1 MTPDERRHYLRMAGT
16 PITLLALVILIAV
29 AIRAGWKAVSAPVPP
44 PPITPCVNQD
54 VKGKL
59 TTKDVTVS
67 VYNSGHTRGLAG
79 SVSKQLANV
88 GFVIDSVANREP
100 MVKGVTV
107 RELRLPRNCVVSLI
121 IRGDRSFAPRA
132 ETKLEQGDEL
142 LIVVPQGQR
151 RYVVE
156 RLTEIGR
163 GGRLARWHGLR
174 VQAE

>member
-1 MTPDERRHYLRMAGT
+1 MPGAAKLLGVVDPQMA
-16 PITLLALVILIAV
+16 
-29 AIRAGWKAVSAPVPP
+29 
-44 PPITPCVNQD
+44 
-54 VKGKL
+54 
-59 TTKDVTVS
+59 KDVTIEVAPLDEIAADLLQAD
-67 VYNSGHTRGLAG
+67 VPEG
-79 SVSKQLANV
+79 SRLS
-88 GFVIDSVANREP
+88 
-100 MVKGVTV
+100 GVTV